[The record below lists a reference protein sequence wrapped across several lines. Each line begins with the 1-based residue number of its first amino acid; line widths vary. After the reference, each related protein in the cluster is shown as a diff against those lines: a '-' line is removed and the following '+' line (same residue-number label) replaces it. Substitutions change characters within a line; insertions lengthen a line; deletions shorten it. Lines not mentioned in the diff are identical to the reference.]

1 MQSTPVSNQP
11 RYKRLNGI
19 RGENFEIHLEYGG
32 GLVAIHLPVVD
43 KFDRST
49 FIEMKFMLED
59 WDEFFKASGYSETHI
74 AFEPDNTKLAR
85 LVVRLGFE
93 YLEYHE
99 GLSIYR
105 YIGE

>member
-1 MQSTPVSNQP
+1 MQQTNDSNQP

-19 RGENFEIHLEYGG
+19 KGENFEAHIEYGG
-32 GLVAIHLPVVD
+32 ELVAIHLPVVY

-49 FIEMKFMLED
+49 FIEMKLMLED
-59 WDEFFKASGYSETHI
+59 WCEFFKASGYLDTYV
-74 AFEPDNTKLAR
+74 AFDPANKKLAR

-93 YLEYHE
+93 YLEYHK